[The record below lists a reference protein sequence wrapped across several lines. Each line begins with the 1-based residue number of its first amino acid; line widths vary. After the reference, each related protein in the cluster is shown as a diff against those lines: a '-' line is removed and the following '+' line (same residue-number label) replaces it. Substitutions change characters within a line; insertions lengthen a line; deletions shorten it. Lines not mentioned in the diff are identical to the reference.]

1 MGDVH
6 TYLDKAIG
14 LLMLYA
20 PKFLLAVV
28 VLVLGLRV
36 IKVFVGGVTRAMN
49 LGKLEPSL
57 QSFLGSLIGILL
69 KVLLFISVASMVGIA
84 TTSFVAILGAAGL
97 AVGLALQGSLANFAG
112 GVLILL
118 NKPFKVRD
126 TILSQGFTGEVKAIQ
141 IFHTVI
147 VTSDHR
153 TIVMPNGPLS
163 GGIIANLSTAAQ
175 RRVDMTFKINCGDDF
190 QKPRDILNSLLIIDK
205 RILNTPEPTMRVA
218 EFNDGTAKFEV
229 NVWCNTADYSS
240 IISDMSETVKTAF
253 DNIGMKISFP

>member
-1 MGDVH
+1 MNSVQTH
-6 TYLDKAIG
+6 LHKAIE

-28 VLVLGLRV
+28 VLILGLRG
-36 IKVFVGGVTRAMN
+36 IKVFVRGVVRAMSV
-49 LGKLEPSL
+49 GKLEPSL

-69 KVLLFISVASMVGIA
+69 KVLLFISVASMVGVA
-84 TTSFVAILGAAGL
+84 TTSFVTILGAAGL

-118 NKPFKVRD
+118 NKPFKLGD
-126 TILSQGFTGEVKAIQ
+126 TISAQGFTGEVKEMQ
-141 IFHTVI
+141 IFHSVI
-147 VTSDHR
+147 VTSDNR
-153 TIVMPNGPLS
+153 TIVIPNGPLS

-175 RRVDMTFKINCGDDF
+175 RRVDMTFHINCGDDF
-190 QKPRDILNSLLIIDK
+190 QRPRDILKNLLMLDK

-218 EFNDGTAKFEV
+218 EFNDAIAKFEV

-240 IISDMSETVKTAF
+240 ILSDMSEIVKASF
-253 DNIGMKISFP
+253 DNVGIKISFP